1 MRTLHHR
8 NHPTIKLPTTTTLTM
23 NPPPHTT
30 APSLL
35 PTAPMAS
42 QPPTLA
48 YRPLLPSANNLASL
62 SAIVTV
68 TPAALLPTHPR
79 RSHPGDKPRP
89 TLAVSPQSPHPQ
101 ISHAHPRRRRRR
113 RLHRAITQPPPRIHA
128 YRTPLLHTGAALGRV
143 TQPHLCHT
151 MVAMRIIMAA
161 MRIIMAAITHPTPI
175 PNPIPISTLLLLL
188 LLSPSP
194 LPVLLLR
201 APMAS
206 WLLRRM
212 RASVALGEEADD
224 VVSTFGVGMMMV
236 L

>member
-1 MRTLHHR
+1 
-8 NHPTIKLPTTTTLTM
+8 
-23 NPPPHTT
+23 
-30 APSLL
+30 
-35 PTAPMAS
+35 
-42 QPPTLA
+42 
-48 YRPLLPSANNLASL
+48 
-62 SAIVTV
+62 
-68 TPAALLPTHPR
+68 
-79 RSHPGDKPRP
+79 
-89 TLAVSPQSPHPQ
+89 
-101 ISHAHPRRRRRR
+101 
-113 RLHRAITQPPPRIHA
+113 
-128 YRTPLLHTGAALGRV
+128 
-143 TQPHLCHT
+143 

-201 APMAS
+201 ASMAS

-224 VVSTFGVGMMMV
+224 VVSSFGVEMMMV